1 MEEID
6 TVDFTVWELREIV
19 EKASRENPH
28 LTSRLEKAA
37 FLVLLRPIEP
47 LGDHHFQVRSED
59 GLRYYQVR
67 NGHCECHDYVN
78 HGPGHPCKH
87 RLALAMY
94 QRLEVIGPPAPYP
107 KGSNPPIDPLLAGKP
122 QTPGH

>member
-1 MEEID
+1 MEEIE

-47 LGDHHFQVRSED
+47 LGDHHFQVDRKM
-59 GLRYYQVR
+59 
-67 NGHCECHDYVN
+67 DYVTTTSETATAN
-78 HGPGHPCKH
+78 
-87 RLALAMY
+87 
-94 QRLEVIGPPAPYP
+94 VTI
-107 KGSNPPIDPLLAGKP
+107 
-122 QTPGH
+122 T

>member
-1 MEEID
+1 METLETD
-6 TVDFTVWELREIV
+6 DFTIRELRQIV
-19 EKASRENPH
+19 EKASRDNPH

-47 LGDHHFQVRSED
+47 LGDHHYQVRSED
-59 GLRYYQVR
+59 GLRDYNVR
-67 NGHCECHDYVN
+67 NGHCDCHDYVN

-94 QRLEVIGPPAPYP
+94 QRLDNIGATPLNPN
-107 KGSNPPIDPLLAGKP
+107 GSDRSGIR
-122 QTPGH
+122 

>member
-1 MEEID
+1 MESLETD
-6 TVDFTVWELREIV
+6 DFTVRELRQIV
-19 EKASRENPH
+19 EKASRDNPH

-47 LGDHHFQVRSED
+47 LGDHYRV
-59 GLRYYQVR
+59 L
-67 NGHCECHDYVN
+67 NGHCECHDYVR

-94 QRLEVIGPPAPYP
+94 QRLEYTGPPPPYR
-107 KGSNPPIDPLLAGKP
+107 KGSNPPKDPLGSEP
-122 QTPGH
+122 V